1 MKFIGYV
8 VFEEGVEMDLDK
20 IERVINWLKLK
31 IFEEVWK
38 FFGFVGYY
46 RWFIENFS
54 WISRLLI
61 DFMLML
67 MKKIKR
73 KIKIKEWK
81 WGEL

>member
-61 DFMLML
+61 YFMLIL

-81 WGEL
+81 WGEV